1 MQTNHQSMTFQHIC
15 TIYIYINYD
24 YVKFMSS
31 LCQVY
36 VKFKSSL
43 CQVYEQLTG
52 MIILEKKLLP

>member
-1 MQTNHQSMTFQHIC
+1 MNANKPPKQDIPTHMH
-15 TIYIYINYD
+15 YIYILTMI
-24 YVKFMSS
+24 MSS